1 MTACGHI
8 RKNRGLSRSPSVHM
22 CCIAALA
29 CPLAHSDVVG
39 PAPLSECLVFPKRA
53 WGQRGQLAPCRAIDE
68 HKEHGEGLKRL
79 IHTKRRDKISGDT
92 GGYQHYPRTA
102 VRFRDG
108 CAWQWAIGRCLSR
121 SLVVLIC
128 AMRKALERLGLV
140 ADSHLGVYVGKVLL
154 CRIDADG
161 KRFGNLVA

>member
-68 HKEHGEGLKRL
+68 YKEHGEGLKRL

-92 GGYQHYPRTA
+92 GGTNTTRARQFAFEMAAHGSGQLDVAYPA
-102 VRFRDG
+102 VS
-108 CAWQWAIGRCLSR
+108 LS
-121 SLVVLIC
+121 
-128 AMRKALERLGLV
+128 
-140 ADSHLGVYVGKVLL
+140 
-154 CRIDADG
+154 
-161 KRFGNLVA
+161 